1 MDALKN
7 PVNAKDN
14 PLFLAKLAEDVYL
27 TPLHLWMI

>member
-14 PLFLAKLAEDVYL
+14 PLFLVKPAVDVYL
-27 TPLHLWMI
+27 TAVH